1 MDIEEI
7 KKEIKTE
14 LMDSYIVGNLAMLK
28 MIRSF
33 ISKTPNCTTENILTA
48 CDIFGKLLNEKKTR
62 KEDITI

>member
-1 MDIEEI
+1 MDIEEM
-7 KKEIKTE
+7 KLE
-14 LMDSYIVGNLAMLK
+14 LMDSYIVGNLSMLK

-48 CDIFGKLLNEKKTR
+48 CDIFEERLNEEKTR

>member
-7 KKEIKTE
+7 KKEIKME

-48 CDIFGKLLNEKKTR
+48 CDIFEKLLNEKKTR

>member
-1 MDIEEI
+1 MDIEEM
-7 KKEIKTE
+7 KSE
-14 LMDSYIVGNLAMLK
+14 LMDSYIVGNLSMLK

-48 CDIFGKLLNEKKTR
+48 YDIFEKLLNEKKTR

>member
-7 KKEIKTE
+7 KSE
-14 LMDSYIVGNLAMLK
+14 LMDSYIVGNLSMLK
-28 MIRSF
+28 MMRSF

-48 CDIFGKLLNEKKTR
+48 CDIFEKLLNEKKTR